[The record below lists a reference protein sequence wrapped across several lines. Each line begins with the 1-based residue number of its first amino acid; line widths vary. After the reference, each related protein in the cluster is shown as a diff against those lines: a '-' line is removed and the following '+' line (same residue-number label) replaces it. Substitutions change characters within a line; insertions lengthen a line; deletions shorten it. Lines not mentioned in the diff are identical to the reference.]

1 MQCETWVGFDLDR
14 ITHHNSTMR
23 ITWAEYK
30 AKAAID
36 LESDGAFIYRGQ
48 RSTTWGLTSTLHR
61 TKFVQSIPDLKGYAD
76 YMLPRV
82 HDALEAWVGRSWK
95 LDSALGLAEFLAFL
109 QHNGFPTPLLD
120 WTASPYIA
128 AYFAFEGVNHFDP
141 QSDDVAIF
149 SFDQRRWTNSYKQIY
164 DFADFT
170 PHVSVLRPRQVGNH
184 KLAVQQGCFT
194 ITNVKDIEE
203 HIRLNERDGLKFLT
217 KYELDVRERP
227 KVMRELSLMG
237 ISAIQLMPSVEAVCK
252 KAIED
257 LIGLNPMPE
266 RGKF

>member
-1 MQCETWVGFDLDR
+1 MQHAS
-14 ITHHNSTMR
+14 HHNRTMR
-23 ITWAEYK
+23 VTWAEYK
-30 AKAAID
+30 AQAAID
-36 LESDGAFIYRGQ
+36 LESDGALIYRGQ
-48 RSTTWGLTSTLHR
+48 RSTKWGLTSTLHR
-61 TKFVQSIPDLKGYAD
+61 TALVQSIPDVKGYAD
-76 YMLPRV
+76 FVLPQV
-82 HDALEAWVGRSWK
+82 HEALEAWVGRSWK
-95 LDSALGLAEFLAFL
+95 LNEALGLAEFLAFL

-141 QSDDVAIF
+141 QTEDVAIF
-149 SFDQRRWTNSYKQIY
+149 SFNQKLWTSAYKQIY

-194 ITNVKDIEE
+194 VTNVKDVEE
-203 HIRLNERDGLKFLT
+203 HIRLNEKNDLKFLT

-227 KVMRELSLMG
+227 RVIRELSLMG

-252 KAIED
+252 KAVED
-257 LIGLNPMPE
+257 LIGLRPIADH
-266 RGKF
+266 GK